1 MDLTE
6 AETLR
11 KDFKSTQHNC
21 LSVYLSIYLCKDIN
35 DLGNHDGMITH
46 LELDILEFEF
56 KWTLGSN
63 TMIKASGVY
72 EILAEPFQILKYD
85 AIKVLHQYACK
96 FGKFSSGHR
105 TGKSQFLLQFQ
116 RNAMTKNVQTTAQL
130 HSSHMLTK

>member
-21 LSVYLSIYLCKDIN
+21 LSVYLSIYLCKDLN

-46 LELDILEFEF
+46 LELGILEFEF

-72 EILAEPFQILKYD
+72 EILAEPFQILKY

-116 RNAMTKNVQTTAQL
+116 RKTMPKNVQTIAQL
-130 HSSHMLTK
+130 HSSHRIAK